1 MYTFTTVNVLFTSLG
16 VFFIWASWG
25 AGRLSVKYLKE
36 WLVEFGLPPKP
47 LLVAELLVTMLLGV
61 PIAMALVQP
70 ETIQQALFAGMGWT
84 SLVARPASDNAP
96 DKRT

>member
-1 MYTFTTVNVLFTSLG
+1 MYSITTVNVLFTSLG

-25 AGRLSVKYLKE
+25 TGRLSVRYLRE
-36 WLVEFGLPPKP
+36 WLAELGLSSKP
-47 LLVAELLVTMLLGV
+47 LLVAELVGTMLMGV

-84 SLVARPASDNAP
+84 GLVARPASE
-96 DKRT
+96 